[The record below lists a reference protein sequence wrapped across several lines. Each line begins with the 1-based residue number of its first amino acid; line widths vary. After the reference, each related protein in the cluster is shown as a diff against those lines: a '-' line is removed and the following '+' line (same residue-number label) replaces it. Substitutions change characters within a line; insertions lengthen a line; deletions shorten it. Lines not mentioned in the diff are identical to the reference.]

1 MRETERK
8 QKSISQGMGPIDELH
23 GNHHQTPET
32 ESALS
37 TLFCRSFRIV
47 PGSIS
52 IPFRWTLLTVVAIP
66 SGRLPG
72 PRSLRV

>member
-23 GNHHQTPET
+23 GDHQTPET
-32 ESALS
+32 ESGLS

-47 PGSIS
+47 PGSNS

-66 SGRLPG
+66 SGRLPW
-72 PRSLRV
+72 PPSR